1 MNIKYFFIGVA
12 KMSIWTSAYNTDS
25 RDYTA
30 AAAATTTAYAYAT
43 SAEAAMAEEYD
54 YGER

>member
-1 MNIKYFFIGVA
+1 
-12 KMSIWTSAYNTDS
+12 MSIWTSAYNTDS
-25 RDYTA
+25 RDYT
-30 AAAATTTAYAYAT
+30 AAATTTAYAYAT

>member
-1 MNIKYFFIGVA
+1 
-12 KMSIWTSAYNTDS
+12 MSIWTSAYNTDS
-25 RDYTA
+25 RDYT
-30 AAAATTTAYAYAT
+30 AATTTAYAYAT

>member
-1 MNIKYFFIGVA
+1 
-12 KMSIWTSAYNTDS
+12 MSIWTSAYNTDS

-30 AAAATTTAYAYAT
+30 ATTAYAYAT